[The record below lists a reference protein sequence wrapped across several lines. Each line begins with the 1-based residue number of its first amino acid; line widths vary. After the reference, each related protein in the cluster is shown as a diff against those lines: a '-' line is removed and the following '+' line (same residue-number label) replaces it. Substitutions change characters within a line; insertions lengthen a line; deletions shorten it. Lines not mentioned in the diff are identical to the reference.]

1 MSKVPQRIHVVI
13 WMDVKMKYSIFA
25 SGSKG
30 NCTYIQAGL
39 TQLVIDCGTN
49 KSYLTQSFHSINV
62 ELNKIDALLITHN
75 HNDHIAQLNVFRDV
89 KCVVSPILLNAREDS
104 QVWMPYIKHR
114 INDVD
119 IMPIVLSHDCDM
131 IYGYII
137 AHGNEKLVYITDTGY
152 IKAKDFNLIQG
163 ADYYIIESNH
173 DVDLLMKSNRP
184 YFTKQRIL
192 SDVGHLSNEDSAY
205 VLSQIV
211 TPKTKE
217 IVLAHL
223 SQEANQPDLAIQCVN
238 EAFEKEGLIPS
249 DYKIR
254 CAAQFLI
261 VQGGIDNEEATNYWP
276 NFSIAHLE

>member
-1 MSKVPQRIHVVI
+1 MVLERIHVVI

-30 NCTYIQAGL
+30 NCTYIQAGS
-39 TQLVIDCGTN
+39 TQLVIDCGTT
-49 KSYLTQSFHSINV
+49 KRYLLQSFQSINV
-62 ELNKIDALLITHN
+62 ELREIDALLITHN
-75 HNDHIAQLNVFRDV
+75 HSDHLSQLKVFNDVE
-89 KCVVSPILLNAREDS
+89 CVVSPILLNTREDS

-114 INDVD
+114 IKDVD
-119 IMPIVLSHDCDM
+119 IMPIVLSHDCEM
-131 IYGYII
+131 IFGYII
-137 AHGNEKLVYITDTGY
+137 YHGNEKLVYITDTGY
-152 IKAKDFNLIQG
+152 IKLKDFNLIQG

-184 YFTKQRIL
+184 YMTKQRIL

-205 VLSQIV
+205 ILSQIV
-211 TPKTKE
+211 TSKTKE

-254 CAAQFLI
+254 CAAQSLI
-261 VQGGIDNEEATNYWP
+261 V
-276 NFSIAHLE
+276 